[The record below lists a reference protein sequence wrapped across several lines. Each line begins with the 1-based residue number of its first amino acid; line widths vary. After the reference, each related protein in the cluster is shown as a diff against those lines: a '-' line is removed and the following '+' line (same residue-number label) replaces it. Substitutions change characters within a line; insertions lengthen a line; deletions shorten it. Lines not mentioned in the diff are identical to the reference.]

1 MASSDFTQRA
11 RELDLGDP
19 LRAYRAEFFGTSAVE
34 QAEYPG
40 MPVAYFDG
48 NSLGRPLRKSI
59 ERLSSFAQTA
69 WGTRLIRSW
78 DEQWLNL
85 PLELGDKIGAAAL
98 GAAPGQTFVGDST
111 SVLIYKMARA
121 VIAAR
126 PGRTEIVLDTDNFP
140 TDRYLLEGIAD
151 ELTMTLRWIEA
162 DTHSG
167 VTPEQVA
174 AVVNDNT
181 ALVLLSHVAY
191 RSGFMADA
199 PAITQITHDAGALIV
214 WDLSHSVGSVLVEL
228 DAWNVDI
235 AVGCSYKYL
244 CGGPG
249 APAWAYVRKDL
260 QTQIEQPIQ
269 GWWGTK
275 NMFMMGPGYDPEND
289 LRRFITGT
297 APVVSMQ
304 AMIDPVELIGS
315 VTMEAIREKSLLLT
329 QFVID
334 YADTELAELGVTVA
348 TPREAQHRG
357 GHVTLNHPHMREVN
371 ALLWK
376 EDIIPDYRDPH
387 GLRIGLSPL
396 STSFEE
402 VFIGLERVK
411 ETLHSLG

>member
-1 MASSDFTQRA
+1 MSSGDFTQLA
-11 RELDLGDP
+11 KELDHSDP
-19 LRAYRAEFFGTSAVE
+19 VGSFRAEFFGTNE
-34 QAEYPG
+34 EERTEFPG

-59 ERLSSFAQTA
+59 ERLSTFTVGE

-78 DEQWLNL
+78 DEQWLDL

-121 VIAAR
+121 AIAAR
-126 PGRTEIVLDTDNFP
+126 PGRTEIVLDNDNFP
-140 TDRYLLEGIAD
+140 TDRYILEGIAD
-151 ELTMTLRWIEA
+151 ELGMTLKWIAA

-167 VTPEQVA
+167 VSPEQVL
-174 AVVNDNT
+174 AVVSDKT

-199 PAITQITHDAGALIV
+199 PAITEITHNAGALII
-214 WDLSHSVGSVLVEL
+214 WDLSHSVGSVEVEL
-228 DAWNVDI
+228 DRWNVDI

-249 APAWAYVRKDL
+249 APAWAYVRQDL
-260 QTQIEQPIQ
+260 QTQLEQPIQ
-269 GWWGTK
+269 GWFGAK
-275 NMFMMGPGYDPEND
+275 DIFLMGQDYEPDHN

-297 APVVSMQ
+297 TPVLAMQ
-304 AMIDPVELIGS
+304 PLIDPVELIGQAS
-315 VTMEAIREKSLLLT
+315 MKAIRAKSLLLT

-348 TPREAQHRG
+348 TPREVERRG

-402 VFIGLERVK
+402 VLLGLERVK
-411 ETLHSLG
+411 ETLAHL

>member
-1 MASSDFTQRA
+1 
-11 RELDLGDP
+11 
-19 LRAYRAEFFGTSAVE
+19 
-34 QAEYPG
+34 
-40 MPVAYFDG
+40 
-48 NSLGRPLRKSI
+48 
-59 ERLSSFAQTA
+59 
-69 WGTRLIRSW
+69 
-78 DEQWLNL
+78 
-85 PLELGDKIGAAAL
+85 
-98 GAAPGQTFVGDST
+98 
-111 SVLIYKMARA
+111 
-121 VIAAR
+121 
-126 PGRTEIVLDTDNFP
+126 
-140 TDRYLLEGIAD
+140 
-151 ELTMTLRWIEA
+151 
-162 DTHSG
+162 
-167 VTPEQVA
+167 
-174 AVVNDNT
+174 
-181 ALVLLSHVAY
+181 
-191 RSGFMADA
+191 MADA

-402 VFIGLERVK
+402 VLIGLERVK

>member
-1 MASSDFTQRA
+1 MTSFETQA
-11 RELDLGDP
+11 RELDATDP
-19 LRAYRAEFFGTSAVE
+19 LAEHRAKFYGTDEATRTST
-34 QAEYPG
+34 PG
-40 MPVAYFDG
+40 MPLAYFDG
-48 NSLGRPLRKSI
+48 NSLGRPMQASFDRIETFLRHD
-59 ERLSSFAQTA
+59 

-85 PLELGDKIGAAAL
+85 PLELGNKIGAAAL

-111 SVLIYKMARA
+111 SVLLYKMARA
-121 VIAAR
+121 AIAAR
-126 PGRTEIVLDTDNFP
+126 PGRHEIVLDTDNFP

-151 ELTMTLRWIEA
+151 ELQMTLRWIDV
-162 DTHSG
+162 DTSSG
-167 VTPEQVA
+167 VTAEQVA
-174 AVVNDNT
+174 AVVNENT

-199 PAITQITHDAGALIV
+199 PTITQITHDAGALIV
-214 WDLSHSVGSVLVEL
+214 WDLSHSVGSVVVEL
-228 DAWNVDI
+228 DKWNVDI

-275 NMFMMGPGYDPEND
+275 NMFLMGPGYDPEND

-297 APVVSMQ
+297 TPVVGMQ
-304 AMIDPVELIGS
+304 AMIDPVELIGE
-315 VTMEAIREKSLLLT
+315 VTIEAVRAKSLLLT

-334 YADTELAELGVTVA
+334 YTDEVLAPLGVTVA
-348 TPREAQHRG
+348 TPRDRARRG
-357 GHVTLNHPHMREVN
+357 GHVTLNHPDMREVN

-396 STSFEE
+396 TTSFEE
-402 VFIGLERVK
+402 VFLGMERVK
-411 ETLHSLG
+411 ETLLSLR

>member
-1 MASSDFTQRA
+1 MTNFDTLAA
-11 RELDLGDP
+11 ELDAADP
-19 LRAYRAEFFGTSAVE
+19 LAAHRAKFYGTDEETRTST
-34 QAEYPG
+34 PG
-40 MPVAYFDG
+40 MPLAYFDG
-48 NSLGRPLRKSI
+48 NSLGRPMTASFERIEAFLRHD
-59 ERLSSFAQTA
+59 

-85 PLELGDKIGAAAL
+85 PLELGNKIGAAAL

-111 SVLIYKMARA
+111 SVLLYKMARA
-121 VIAAR
+121 AIAAR

-151 ELTMTLRWIEA
+151 ELSMTLVWIEA

-214 WDLSHSVGSVLVEL
+214 WDLSHSVGSVIVEL
-228 DAWNVDI
+228 DKWNVDI

-275 NMFMMGPGYDPEND
+275 NMFLMGPGYDPEND

-297 APVVSMQ
+297 TPVVGMQ
-304 AMIDPVELIGS
+304 AMIDPVELIGEAS
-315 VTMEAIREKSLLLT
+315 IEAIREKSLLLT

-334 YADTELAELGVTVA
+334 YTDEVLAPLGVTVA
-348 TPREAQHRG
+348 TPRNPAQRG

-396 STSFEE
+396 TTSFEE
-402 VFIGLERVK
+402 VFIGMERVK
-411 ETLHSLG
+411 ETLLSLG

>member
-1 MASSDFTQRA
+1 MTSFETQA
-11 RELDLGDP
+11 RELDAADP
-19 LRAYRAEFFGTSAVE
+19 LAEHRAKFYGTDEATRTST
-34 QAEYPG
+34 PG
-40 MPVAYFDG
+40 MPLAYFDG
-48 NSLGRPLRKSI
+48 NSLGRPMQASFDRIETFLRHD
-59 ERLSSFAQTA
+59 

-85 PLELGDKIGAAAL
+85 PLELGNKIGAAAL

-111 SVLIYKMARA
+111 SVLLYKMARA
-121 VIAAR
+121 AIAAR
-126 PGRTEIVLDTDNFP
+126 PGRHEIVLDTDNFP

-151 ELTMTLRWIEA
+151 ELQMTLRWIDV
-162 DTHSG
+162 DTSSG
-167 VTPEQVA
+167 VTAEQVA
-174 AVVNDNT
+174 AVVNENT

-199 PAITQITHDAGALIV
+199 PTITQITHDAGALIV
-214 WDLSHSVGSVLVEL
+214 WDLSHSVGSVVVEL
-228 DAWNVDI
+228 DKWNVDI

-275 NMFMMGPGYDPEND
+275 NMFLMGPGYDPEND

-297 APVVSMQ
+297 TPVVGMQ
-304 AMIDPVELIGS
+304 AMIDPVELIGE
-315 VTMEAIREKSLLLT
+315 VTIEAVRAKSLLLT

-334 YADTELAELGVTVA
+334 YTDEVLAPLGVTVA
-348 TPREAQHRG
+348 TPRDPARRG
-357 GHVTLNHPHMREVN
+357 GHVTLNHPDMREVN

-376 EDIIPDYRDPH
+376 EDVIPDYRDPH

-396 STSFEE
+396 TTSFEE
-402 VFIGLERVK
+402 VFLGMERVK
-411 ETLHSLG
+411 ETLLSLR

>member
-1 MASSDFTQRA
+1 MTTNFDTRA
-11 RELDLGDP
+11 AELDAADP
-19 LRAYRAEFFGTSAVE
+19 LAAHRAKFFGTDEATQSST
-34 QAEYPG
+34 PG
-40 MPVAYFDG
+40 MPLAYFDG
-48 NSLGRPLRKSI
+48 NSLGRPMSASFDRIEAFLRHD
-59 ERLSSFAQTA
+59 

-78 DEQWLNL
+78 DEQWLDL
-85 PLELGDKIGAAAL
+85 PLELGNKIGAAAL

-111 SVLIYKMARA
+111 SVLLYKMARA
-121 VIAAR
+121 AIGAR

-151 ELTMTLRWIEA
+151 ELNMTLRWIEV
-162 DTHSG
+162 DTSSG

-174 AVVNDNT
+174 AVVNSNT

-199 PAITQITHDAGALIV
+199 PAITKITHDAGALIV
-214 WDLSHSVGSVLVEL
+214 WDLSHSVGSVVVEL
-228 DAWNVDI
+228 DKWNVDI

-260 QTQIEQPIQ
+260 QTVIEQPIQ

-275 NMFMMGPGYDPEND
+275 NMFLMGPGYDPEND

-297 APVVSMQ
+297 TPVVGMQ
-304 AMIDPVELIGS
+304 AMIDPVELIGEVS
-315 VTMEAIREKSLLLT
+315 IEAVRAKSLLLT

-334 YADTELAELGVTVA
+334 YTDEVLAPLGVTVA
-348 TPREAQHRG
+348 TPRDPAQRG

-396 STSFEE
+396 TTSFEE
-402 VFIGLERVK
+402 VFIGMERVK
-411 ETLHSLG
+411 ETLVSLG